1 MVRMARPYQQAVG
14 GVLASPAAAPH
25 SPSANQSP
33 GRKVRSP
40 KSPSSPRRKGALSSS
55 GESAE
60 EIQRKIEELQRQIA
74 MMDALKQ
81 EKAEPQPSPPV
92 PTDNNFPS
100 EPQGTDE
107 GGQYEEVYEE
117 YEEEVTETEH
127 EADGENNPTSPP
139 QSPKGRYGRGAA
151 VGGAPTSPSNTNK
164 SPSWRDR
171 QKSSVASPTSGG
183 SAAAAAAAAHHDE
196 YRKQMDDLKQKFSF
210 ERPGW
215 AAPAEV
221 VQKDAEIDSESIQNP
236 NLKQAQMGGY
246 QRQVKEKDIDLVKGT
261 FVKDTPRAAIG
272 VDRGEFGEAQ
282 GGEDRDA
289 PVWAGRPPP
298 RGPVPRPEGP
308 RDHPRQLPDS
318 DCGGDGPAP
327 ARAVHAGHVGA
338 RRQGGSVRD
347 HPGGSRN
354 LPDRHGGERRNL
366 GQAGAH
372 LPRRERKEGIRQELS
387 KFGRRC
393 IIYR

>member
-14 GVLASPAAAPH
+14 GVVASPAAAPH

-33 GRKVRSP
+33 GRKGRSP

-55 GESAE
+55 GESAD

-81 EKAEPQPSPPV
+81 EKAEPQPSQPV
-92 PTDNNFPS
+92 PTDNDSPS
-100 EPQGTDE
+100 EPQGTE
-107 GGQYEEVYEE
+107 EEEQYEEVYEE

-127 EADGENNPTSPP
+127 EFDGENKPTSPP

-171 QKSSVASPTSGG
+171 QKPSVASPLSGG
-183 SAAAAAAAAHHDE
+183 SAAAAAGAAAAHHDA

-210 ERPGW
+210 DRPGW
-215 AAPAEV
+215 AAPVEV

-246 QRQVKEKDIDLVKGT
+246 QRQVKEKDIDLVRGT
-261 FVKDTPRAAIG
+261 FVKDTPRA
-272 VDRGEFGEAQ
+272 VE
-282 GGEDRDA
+282 
-289 PVWAGRPPP
+289 P
-298 RGPVPRPEGP
+298 RLAWIV
-308 RDHPRQLPDS
+308 
-318 DCGGDGPAP
+318 
-327 ARAVHAGHVGA
+327 V
-338 RRQGGSVRD
+338 
-347 HPGGSRN
+347 
-354 LPDRHGGERRNL
+354 NL
-366 GQAGAH
+366 GKRKAGKIVMHLYGRDVHRLVDQFLDLKGHEITRDNSQTLTVVGMDPPLHVLSTRATSGLDGKAGVFGIIQEGHEIFQTVMEASDALSVKQAHIFPVVRGK
-372 LPRRERKEGIRQELS
+372 KEFA
-387 KFGRRC
+387 KN
-393 IIYR
+393 